1 MSGCARSEDG
11 SATARRRGFTLIELL
26 VVIAIIAVLI
36 ALLLPAVQSAREAAR
51 RMQCTNNLKQINLA
65 LHNYVDTVGS
75 YPWGGGFGTIPSRGW
90 GWLPMILSQLEQ
102 RSLYNAINFSDSC
115 DCEAMSTIRR
125 VVINSFFC
133 PSDPNTGQLANDRTT
148 PGVACLGG
156 PSTRDNPTTNR
167 QNGMVNNYTGS
178 YGDGYNNSPNSPYD
192 TAGAGLRYGCGG
204 CSTGGPNV
212 VNPAPSAD
220 CGSPTGPY
228 GSGSNHRGLFDYRSE
243 SPAVTIASITDGLSN
258 TFSLGEVTAV
268 TRSQSAVWYTS
279 TGATNGTCLPMNW
292 TLQRCMRDPT
302 YANAN
307 SWTGRGFSSFHSGG
321 ANFGMADGSV
331 RFVKQSVDQRTYNA
345 LGSRRG
351 GEVISSDAY

>member
-1 MSGCARSEDG
+1 VSCPISSEGG
-11 SATARRRGFTLIELL
+11 SPACSRRGFTLIELL

-75 YPWGGGFGTIPSRGW
+75 YPYAGGFGTSGKGW
-90 GWLPMILSQLEQ
+90 GWLPMVLNQLEQ
-102 RSLYNAINFSDSC
+102 GALYNAINFSDSC
-115 DCEAMSTIRR
+115 DCMAMSTIRR

-133 PSDPNTGQLANDRTT
+133 PSDPNAGRLYNDRST
-148 PGVACLGG
+148 PSVACLGG
-156 PSTRDNPTTNR
+156 PSTRDNDPY
-167 QNGMVNNYTGS
+167 QNGMLNNYTGS

-212 VNPAPSAD
+212 WDPTPSSD

-228 GSGSNHRGLFDYRSE
+228 GSGSNHRGMFDYRST

-258 TFSLGEVTAV
+258 TFSLGEVASV
-268 TRSQSAVWYTS
+268 TRSRSSVWYTS

-321 ANFGMADGSV
+321 SNFGMADGSV